1 MREAKSNLKPL
12 LMHLKTKALL
22 GNLFFFG
29 LLFFGFRYGIAYL
42 MPLPYVPLAVGSAI
56 GASFLAPKFLIRQE
70 ELFLKLFWKKQ
81 PIKI

>member
-1 MREAKSNLKPL
+1 MKGVKNNQKQL

-56 GASFLAPKFLIRQE
+56 GASFLAPKFLIRE
-70 ELFLKLFWKKQ
+70 EKLFLKLIWKKQ
-81 PIKI
+81 PIQV

>member
-42 MPLPYVPLAVGSAI
+42 MPFLMPLAVGSAI
-56 GASFLAPKFLIRQE
+56 GASF
-70 ELFLKLFWKKQ
+70 
-81 PIKI
+81 